1 MKALIDLDPIV
12 YQYSDLKFPDGRTM
26 PGYIAEE
33 YALRK
38 IESICEN
45 AGASSWVGYLTYGPD
60 NFRNT
65 LATIKPYKGNR
76 ADREKPP
83 LYEHIRGWLCDF
95 TNVHMVFGMEA
106 DDALSIEQ
114 WESISSAK
122 RRYQIYTEDDP
133 IEEEHLGYSVWEN
146 GWLFDTVICTLDK
159 DLDMVPGWHYRWSK
173 GNVEEIEPWFQT
185 ELGGLKCFY
194 KQCLL
199 GDTVDNI
206 HGLYGVGPKSSYISK
221 IEEMDSE
228 EAIFDLV
235 MSLYRKW
242 YGSYAEQFL
251 LEVGNLLWMKRT
263 VKDSWE
269 FPGGYNANI

>member
-45 AGASSWVGYLTYGPD
+45 SGASTWVGYLTYGPD
-60 NFRNT
+60 NFRNE

-83 LYEHIRGWLCDF
+83 LYEHIRGWLCESP
-95 TNVHMVFGMEA
+95 NVHMVFGMEA
-106 DDALSIEQ
+106 DDALSIQQ
-114 WESISSAK
+114 WKNLATS
-122 RRYQIYTEDDP
+122 EDLSMYHEDF
-133 IEEEHLGYSVWEN
+133 YS
-146 GWLFDTVICTLDK
+146 TIICTLDK

-173 GNVEEIEPWFQT
+173 GNVEEIKPWFQT
-185 ELGGLKCFY
+185 YIGGLKCFY

-235 MSLYRKW
+235 LQLYRKW
-242 YGSYAEQFL
+242 YGNYAEQFL

-263 VKDSWE
+263 VNDSWK
-269 FPGGYNANI
+269 FPEG